1 MFYYTKSCAMLMDLF
16 IHYDSPFLFRG
27 LDADLVDVSQHY
39 VEVHPTIVF
48 LASSSGLSS
57 LSAFLP
63 SIVVA

>member
-1 MFYYTKSCAMLMDLF
+1 MDLF